1 MCILYICLR
10 FLGMNKTYIKGFL
23 EEIVLHL
30 IREKGES
37 YGYELTRMVE
47 ERTKG
52 VIHIN
57 EGALYP
63 VLHKLEQKGVLESEC
78 KTATN
83 RPRKYYRLATKYK
96 AAQKENETDAKN
108 YIAALQAIFQ

>member
-1 MCILYICLR
+1 
-10 FLGMNKTYIKGFL
+10 MNKTYIKGFL
-23 EEIVLHL
+23 EDIVVHL

-52 VIHIN
+52 VITIN

-63 VLHKLEQKGVLESEC
+63 VLHKLEQKGILVGEF
-78 KTATN
+78 KTTAN
-83 RPRKYYRLATKYK
+83 RPRKYYRLAIQHQK
-96 AAQKENETDAKN
+96 AVDKNQTDAKA
-108 YIAALQAIFQ
+108 YIAALQSIFNFKSFENGNG

>member
-1 MCILYICLR
+1 
-10 FLGMNKTYIKGFL
+10 MNKTYIKGFL
-23 EEIVLHL
+23 EDIVVFL

-52 VIHIN
+52 VISIN

-63 VLHKLEQKGVLESEC
+63 VLHKLEQKGVLISEF
-78 KTATN
+78 KTASN
-83 RPRKYYRLATKYK
+83 RPRKYYRLSAGYSQQSEDDVRT
-96 AAQKENETDAKN
+96 
-108 YIAALQAIFQ
+108 YIAALQAIFK